1 MEKAVEELPPAKRT
15 RKNNKRSAKR
25 FLWHEDLH
33 LRFVA
38 AIFDRKLKLAS
49 DPDSALT
56 TEHLKSHLQKYRI
69 NYERS
74 R

>member
-1 MEKAVEELPPAKRT
+1 MSVLTSIQGIKALAADKRP
-15 RKNNKRSAKR
+15 RKKNKRPSKR
-25 FLWHEDLH
+25 FLWQEDLH

-38 AIFDRKLKLAS
+38 AIFDR
-49 DPDSALT
+49 PDSGLT
-56 TEHLKSHLQKYRI
+56 TEHRKSHLQKYRI